1 MLQRESLTNVRLQ
14 WNVRNVTGVV
24 RWWVNIQLDLA
35 ALLSKLVAV
44 LLSKSVGRPVPLI
57 WIIVRPGPT
66 VLAVGAGG
74 DCLDIFLSSFAW

>member
-1 MLQRESLTNVRLQ
+1 MVGKHP
-14 WNVRNVTGVV
+14 VG
-24 RWWVNIQLDLA
+24 LA

-74 DCLDIFLSSFAW
+74 DCLDIFLSFSLGDGSI